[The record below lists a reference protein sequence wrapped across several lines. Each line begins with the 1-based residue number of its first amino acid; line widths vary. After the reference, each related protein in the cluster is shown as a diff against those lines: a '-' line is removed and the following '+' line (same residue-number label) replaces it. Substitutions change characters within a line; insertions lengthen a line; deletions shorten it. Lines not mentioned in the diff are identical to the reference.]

1 MTGSSARS
9 TAGAETSSFVTQPEP
24 TSEAPSANH
33 LDIGGAP
40 VENASP
46 LGREI
51 SLFSAVML
59 NVGHITGSGIYAT
72 PGVVL
77 NSLGSTGLL
86 LLFWALAPFFA
97 FAGLSLY
104 SELASM
110 FPHRSGAEVV
120 YLEQAYPRPKFF
132 VSTLFAVTA
141 ILMSFSAGSAT
152 IFAQYSLTA
161 FDVPVNAFNQ
171 KLLALAVVFV
181 AVGGVGLSTR
191 WSLRI
196 VNLLTFLKIISLA
209 FMVATGVAVLFGATH
224 IKDPYAN
231 FHDMFDGSKS
241 NPNAI
246 ATSLVKVNH
255 AFVGWHSAFRVLAE
269 VKGSDPV
276 RTVRRSGIISLSLV
290 SLLFLFINVAY
301 VAVIPREEIQG
312 SGQLIAALFFRR
324 VFGPWFGV
332 KVLPLLVALSCF
344 GNLSRMIREVAR
356 QGLLPYPRIFSST
369 KPFGTPFAPA
379 ALMGV
384 FTCSTILALPAR
396 DAFNFIVD
404 LVSYPSLIFQCAMC
418 VGVWVLRKRRL
429 LVGLPR
435 VAFQARNSL
444 IIVYL
449 SSCIFLLV
457 MPWVPPEPG
466 QGDVSFWHAT
476 YCIAGIA
483 ILLCC
488 GFYYWVWIVFLPR
501 LGGYEVV
508 EEIEEQTD
516 GARNTHLVRR
526 YKGKDG
532 EREPLLWG

>member
-1 MTGSSARS
+1 MHSSSILSGLASSPRLKSPHKLTSGPSPPTLTLPAFKPPSKFFAIILRQWEHTDDVAYAPHHAIIYLDKAYPPPTLSFVMTGSSARS

-97 FAGLSLY
+97 FGASYECVCLIKAKLRTVWLPIAGLSLY

-344 GNLSRMIREVAR
+344 GNLLAVTVGQVSH
-356 QGLLPYPRIFSST
+356 
-369 KPFGTPFAPA
+369 
-379 ALMGV
+379 V
-384 FTCSTILALPAR
+384 F
-396 DAFNFIVD
+396 
-404 LVSYPSLIFQCAMC
+404 
-418 VGVWVLRKRRL
+418 
-429 LVGLPR
+429 
-435 VAFQARNSL
+435 
-444 IIVYL
+444 
-449 SSCIFLLV
+449 
-457 MPWVPPEPG
+457 
-466 QGDVSFWHAT
+466 
-476 YCIAGIA
+476 
-483 ILLCC
+483 
-488 GFYYWVWIVFLPR
+488 
-501 LGGYEVV
+501 
-508 EEIEEQTD
+508 
-516 GARNTHLVRR
+516 
-526 YKGKDG
+526 
-532 EREPLLWG
+532 